1 MSVPANL
8 KYTEQHEWVTG
19 SGTAL
24 KVGITDYAQT
34 ELGDVVFVDLPEV
47 GTTFKR
53 GESFATVESVKA
65 VSDVY
70 APVDGKVVA
79 RNDAL
84 IDTPELI
91 NQSAFEQGWFITIE
105 PSNPS
110 QLNELLDGKGYDN
123 FIGQLAK

>member
-34 ELGDVVFVDLPEV
+34 ELGDVVFVDLPEI
-47 GTTFKR
+47 GASFKR

-70 APVDGKVVA
+70 APVDCKVVA
-79 RNDAL
+79 RNEAL

-110 QLNELLDGKGYDN
+110 QLNELLDGAGYDK

>member
-47 GTTFKR
+47 GTAFKR

>member
-123 FIGQLAK
+123 FIGQLSK